1 MTRPQPAHG
10 SSWPS
15 SRHPITDEE
24 TEAER
29 CRFSRG
35 PPVAPEGGCGDQAWR
50 EPIQGSLSLLLW
62 ASPLLPVPFSCCTCW
77 ASPGLPCSPLL
88 CLPAPSCLPGGSGV
102 DVGCC
107 CNVPRIRHRTQALG
121 RPPRSAARGPRRMV
135 SILISCLLCP
145 FSFLLSLCP
154 SSAGPP
160 CPPVPSLP
168 LSAFVRVL
176 RLSPSLRSL
185 FLTSVFSLSPPLLL
199 FSLFS
204 SPSSSHHL
212 VGHILGSGESHS
224 PQGPW
229 FPSPQPRLH
238 KPHLRPASG
247 PPLARPAA
255 VPHGHTLTFPGGS
268 GSDPTQCPGLGPCI
282 LLPDAQGPPRN
293 SHAPAPTCSGCRP
306 GPWILVWVGLWP
318 PTCAEPF

>member
-1 MTRPQPAHG
+1 MAGAHSG
-10 SSWPS
+10 VLIPPLVGFSPS
-15 SRHPITDEE
+15 P
-24 TEAER
+24 
-29 CRFSRG
+29 C
-35 PPVAPEGGCGDQAWR
+35 
-50 EPIQGSLSLLLW
+50 SLLLLHLLGLTW
-62 ASPLLPVPFSCCTCW
+62 SALLPSPLPACPILSARRVRSRRWMLLQCPPDSAPHPGPR
-77 ASPGLPCSPLL
+77 ASSP
-88 CLPAPSCLPGGSGV
+88 
-102 DVGCC
+102 
-107 CNVPRIRHRTQALG
+107 
-121 RPPRSAARGPRRMV
+121 SAARGPRRMV

-160 CPPVPSLP
+160 CLPVPTLP

-229 FPSPQPRLH
+229 FPSPQPQLH

-268 GSDPTQCPGLGPCI
+268 GSDPTQRPGLGPCI